1 MNHAHR
7 ILTTLLTATCLIGLT
22 GCALEPDNTTT
33 SQTIREAPSYR
44 NHDLEHKTV
53 ELPDGRHIEC
63 IIFSHTKQGGL
74 SCDWQHPINSK
85 DTK

>member
-1 MNHAHR
+1 MNHAQR
-7 ILTTLLTATCLIGLT
+7 LTAILLAAACLAGLT
-22 GCALEPDNTTT
+22 GCALEPDSNTN
-33 SQTIREAPSYR
+33 QTIREAPSYR
-44 NHDLEHKTV
+44 NHDLEYKTV

-74 SCDWQHPINSK
+74 SCDWQHLTSNK